1 MTPQNAAFFH
11 AAYAVA
17 AVVYGV
23 YIVSLLRRSHTVKEK
38 LLKSRASGSRGSSVA
53 SRE

>member
-1 MTPQNAAFFH
+1 MIPQNAGYFH

-17 AVVYGV
+17 AIVYGV

-38 LLKSRASGSRGSSVA
+38 LLKSRESSVA

>member
-1 MTPQNAAFFH
+1 MTPDTAAYFH
-11 AAYAVA
+11 AAYTVA

-38 LLKSRASGSRGSSVA
+38 LR
-53 SRE
+53 SREARVTSRE